1 MKQTKKVICIL
12 LVFSVIAVLFT
23 ACGDRGEI
31 LAVYDNTPVY
41 EEDVRDI
48 INYYIATNATL
59 DSTDEE
65 KTEIAKQA
73 VRTYV
78 NYKLLELD
86 LKDLG
91 YTVDEKALDA
101 TLEETIDYLDETF
114 EGGYQDWRTMYQ
126 VSKNFLKEELRRFE
140 LAGTFQRICF

>member
-86 LKDLG
+86 LKDLVIRLMKKHW
-91 YTVDEKALDA
+91 TQLSRRPSIIWMKLLKAAIRTGGPCIRCLK
-101 TLEETIDYLDETF
+101 TF
-114 EGGYQDWRTMYQ
+114 
-126 VSKNFLKEELRRFE
+126 
-140 LAGTFQRICF
+140 